1 MCFLCEHTWEANADG
16 TDDDGQKA
24 NFDGRRVRKCPKC
37 QAPIEKNGGCNHMHC
52 TRCGRHFDWTAS
64 QSAGDP
70 NAAASHD
77 ASPREGG
84 FQHFDP
90 HNLFGGHAQAVFGQ
104 VFGNMQNWQQQ
115 AEEHHARAA
124 EAHAAHQEAHARA
137 EQQARA
143 AHEQAQQQARAAHEA
158 AQARARAEAECV
170 QTIIWEIP
178 KIEGHLLGVSLS
190 SGSEQ
195 MYICIY
201 KYLYIHIYI
210 YI

>member
-158 AQARARAEAECV
+158 AQARARAEAECA
-170 QTIIWEIP
+170 QTIIGEIP

-195 MYICIY
+195 MYICI
-201 KYLYIHIYI
+201 HIYI
-210 YI
+210 YLYI